1 MLLFVCQRTALRQV
15 LAPPVAGASTHAW
28 QRGRSIGRHY
38 SQCSIACTS
47 LPPTCAGNVN
57 WVVLPEYGC
66 QAALTAVLLLTGH
79 WLYGGLHA
87 VLLAYH
93 VRQVRW
99 AAVLR
104 LPAKWAAVGNA

>member
-1 MLLFVCQRTALRQV
+1 MIFQRESAPCHPSKLHN
-15 LAPPVAGASTHAW
+15 APPPVLLPN
-28 QRGRSIGRHY
+28 RS
-38 SQCSIACTS
+38 QPAD
-47 LPPTCAGNVN
+47 NVN

-93 VRQVRW
+93 VRQVCSARALGGW
-99 AAVLR
+99 LHPLLAR
-104 LPAKWAAVGNA
+104 

>member
-1 MLLFVCQRTALRQV
+1 M
-15 LAPPVAGASTHAW
+15 PSTHAW
-28 QRGRSIGRHY
+28 QRSRPTGLQNRR
-38 SQCSIACTS
+38 QCSRACAPV
-47 LPPTCAGNVN
+47 PPTSADNVI

-93 VRQVRW
+93 VRQVRC
-99 AAVLR
+99 VR
-104 LPAKWAAVGNA
+104 